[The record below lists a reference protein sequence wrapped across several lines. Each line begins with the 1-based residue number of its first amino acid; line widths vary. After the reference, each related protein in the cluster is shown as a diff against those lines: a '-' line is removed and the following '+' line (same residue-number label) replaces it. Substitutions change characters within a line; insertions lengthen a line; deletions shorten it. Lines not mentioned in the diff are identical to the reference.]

1 MTDVQEGPRAD
12 TDRRANSGSLR
23 TARLAFREWRRSRP
37 FWAGIFALASG
48 LLVLF
53 PPFASLKFGDVVVTL
68 NTFSGITALVI
79 GVVIIACGVSFWTR
93 PPFRF
98 VAGIVTLLL
107 SLAAIVTANLGT
119 FLIGTL
125 LGILG
130 AALGIAWSPK
140 QKRSRRSRR
149 RDGDAEGTAGPSGED
164 AQQQEA
170 SPAGASQAVASQA
183 SEGSQYADAG
193 GRV

>member
-1 MTDVQEGPRAD
+1 MSDVREEPRSEDAPRAK
-12 TDRRANSGSLR
+12 TGSWR

-37 FWAGIFALASG
+37 FWAGIFAMASG

-68 NTFSGITALVI
+68 NTFSGITALII
-79 GVVIIACGVSFWTR
+79 GVVIVACGLSFWTR
-93 PPFRF
+93 PQFKF

-107 SLAAIVTANLGT
+107 SVAAIVTANLGT

-125 LGILG
+125 LGVLG
-130 AALGIAWSPK
+130 SALGIAWSPK
-140 QKRSRRSRR
+140 PKEKRRSRR
-149 RDGDAEGTAGPSGED
+149 RSGDAEETTELP
-164 AQQQEA
+164 AQDDEQEA
-170 SPAGASQAVASQA
+170 ARAGAAPA
-183 SEGSQYADAG
+183 EGSQYADAG

>member
-1 MTDVQEGPRAD
+1 MSDVREEPRSADAPRAK
-12 TDRRANSGSLR
+12 TGSWR
-23 TARLAFREWRRSRP
+23 TARLAFREWRRARP
-37 FWAGIFALASG
+37 FWAGIFAMASG

-68 NTFSGITALVI
+68 NTFAGMTSLIV
-79 GVVIIACGVSFWTR
+79 GVVIVACGVSFWTR
-93 PPFRF
+93 PQFKF

-107 SLAAIVTANLGT
+107 AVSAIVTANLGT

-125 LGILG
+125 LGVVG

-140 QKRSRRSRR
+140 PKEKRRSRR
-149 RDGDAEGTAGPSGED
+149 RSGDAEETTVLP
-164 AQQQEA
+164 AQDDQQGA
-170 SPAGASQAVASQA
+170 ARAGAAPDES
-183 SEGSQYADAG
+183 SQYADAG

>member
-1 MTDVQEGPRAD
+1 MSDVRDGPRSEHA
-12 TDRRANSGSLR
+12 RRAKTGSWR
-23 TARLAFREWRRSRP
+23 TARLAFREWRRARP
-37 FWAGIFALASG
+37 FWAGIFAMISG

-68 NTFSGITALVI
+68 NTFSGITALII
-79 GVVIIACGVSFWTR
+79 GVVIVACGLSFWTR
-93 PPFRF
+93 PQFKF

-107 SLAAIVTANLGT
+107 SVAAIVTANLGT

-125 LGILG
+125 FGVLGS
-130 AALGIAWSPK
+130 ALGIAWSPK
-140 QKRSRRSRR
+140 PKEKRRWRRRS
-149 RDGDAEGTAGPSGED
+149 GDANGTAVLSGED

-183 SEGSQYADAG
+183 SEGEQYADAG

>member
-1 MTDVQEGPRAD
+1 M
-12 TDRRANSGSLR
+12 
-23 TARLAFREWRRSRP
+23 
-37 FWAGIFALASG
+37 ASG

-68 NTFSGITALVI
+68 NTFAGMTSLIV
-79 GVVIIACGVSFWTR
+79 GVVIVACGVSFWTR
-93 PPFRF
+93 PQFKF

-107 SLAAIVTANLGT
+107 AVSAIVTANLGT

-125 LGILG
+125 LGVLG

-140 QKRSRRSRR
+140 PKPKEKRRSRR
-149 RDGDAEGTAGPSGED
+149 RSEDAEETTVLPRVDG
-164 AQQQEA
+164 QQEA
-170 SPAGASQAVASQA
+170 APAGAAPDES
-183 SEGSQYADAG
+183 SQYADAG